1 MTSDL
6 AFQFA
11 HELIEEAKVDIE
23 SSRTHLREGRYHKTI
38 FESQQCVEKLMKAA
52 LACEGLTQIY
62 EHDVSGLFASEVVSR
77 AEQTEA
83 EDLREVFRRTMWL
96 FEHYA
101 LSRYPIVRG
110 KKIRVPRKEYDKDDG
125 LQAIQEAE
133 YALKIIEQYL
143 RKKYPLLRKN
153 E

>member
-11 HELIEEAKVDIE
+11 RELIEEAKVDLE
-23 SSRTHLREGRYHKTI
+23 SARANLRDKRFHKTV

-77 AEQTEA
+77 AEQA

-110 KKIRVPRKEYDKDDG
+110 KKIRVPRSEYDEDDG
-125 LQAIQEAE
+125 LQAIKEAE
-133 YALKIIEQYL
+133 YALKVIEPYL
-143 RKKYPLLRKN
+143 RGKHPPLGKT

>member
-6 AFQFA
+6 VFQFA
-11 HELIEEAKVDIE
+11 RELIEEAKVDLE
-23 SSRTHLREGRYHKTI
+23 SARANFRDGRYHKTI

-62 EHDVSGLFASEVVSR
+62 EHDVSGLFASEVISR
-77 AEQTEA
+77 AEQTKA

-110 KKIRVPRKEYDKDDG
+110 KKIRAPRREYDEDDG

-133 YALKIIEQYL
+133 YALKVIEQYL
-143 RKKYPLLRKN
+143 REKHPLLRKDK
-153 E
+153 